1 MHLTFWK
8 LLLLLAAVG
17 LPATVGAILYSG
29 SVSSHNWVYE
39 GGSPFGTSN
48 YKDGGLHAAPGPIVG
63 AGLPAL
69 AVGYGMYWLTKRR
82 RRKPD

>member
-1 MHLTFWK
+1 MRLTILK
-8 LLLLLAAVG
+8 LFLLLAAVG
-17 LPATVGAILYSG
+17 VPATVGTILYSG

-39 GGSPFGTSN
+39 GGSAFSTIN
-48 YKDGGLHAAPGPIVG
+48 YKDGGVHAAPGPIVG

-69 AVGYGMYWLTKRR
+69 AVGYGVYWLTKRR